1 MTEKEQRLTEVEE
14 AISTVLNGGQS
25 YKIGDTSLTRASLS
39 TLYEMKKELKSEINE
54 ESKGGTLGR
63 GMAAVFFDRR

>member
-39 TLYEMKKELKSEINE
+39 TLYEMKKEL
-54 ESKGGTLGR
+54 LYGR
-63 GMAAVFFDRR
+63 CE